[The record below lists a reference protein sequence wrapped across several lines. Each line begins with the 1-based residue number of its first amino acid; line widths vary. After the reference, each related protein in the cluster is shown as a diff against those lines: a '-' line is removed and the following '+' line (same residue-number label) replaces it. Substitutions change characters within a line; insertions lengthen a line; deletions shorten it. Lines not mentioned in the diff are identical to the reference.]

1 MKSVYFTPGPSE
13 IYPSYAKHLG
23 VAMELQYGSINHRG
37 QVFRDIYRHTDEQL
51 RMLLN
56 IPDTHSI
63 FFTSSATEIW
73 ERLILNLVP
82 NESFH
87 LVNGAFSR
95 KFKDFSTALGRKAS
109 FYEVPEGQGFD
120 IDAIQIPETCEL
132 ICTTQNETSTGTKI
146 AEDDLV
152 RLKKKHPSCFICTD
166 LVSSAPYSAIDYQFI
181 DCSFFSVQK
190 AFGMPPGL
198 GVWIINKQCIE
209 QSRHYANQGL
219 RQGAHHTLASFEL
232 NYQKFE
238 TPSTPNIIAIYCL
251 GKIAEDFNRI
261 GITKIR
267 QEISD
272 KINLLYQGMAQHA
285 LFQPFVENTLHRSD
299 TVAVFN
305 STEKTAEFIQ
315 RLKQTGYHIGS
326 GYGPIKEYQIRIA
339 NFPATSMEQMEQLIH
354 QIQTI

>member
-1 MKSVYFTPGPSE
+1 MKPVYFTPGPSE

-23 VAMELQYGSINHRG
+23 VAMEQQYGSINHRG

-51 RMLLN
+51 RSLLN
-56 IPDTHSI
+56 ISDTHSI

-73 ERLILNLVP
+73 ERLIVNLVP

-95 KFKDFSTALGRKAS
+95 KFKDFSTALGRKAN
-109 FYEVPEGQGFD
+109 FIEVPEGQGFD
-120 IDAIQIPETCEL
+120 IDSIEIPDSCEL

-152 RLKKKHPSCFICTD
+152 RLKKKYPSTFICTD
-166 LVSSAPYSAIDYQFI
+166 LVSSAPYSAIDYNYI

-209 QSRHYANQGL
+209 QSRHYAAQGL

-238 TPSTPNIIAIYCL
+238 TPSTPNVMAIYCL
-251 GKIAEDFNRI
+251 GKIAEDFNRN
-261 GITKIR
+261 GIVAIR
-267 QEISD
+267 QVIQE
-272 KINLLYQGMAQHA
+272 KINLLYQGLEQHA
-285 LFQPFVENTLHRSD
+285 TLRPFVNHKLHRSD

-305 STEKTAEFIQ
+305 APNKTADLIQ
-315 RLKQTGYHIGS
+315 QLKQRGFHIGS
-326 GYGPIKEYQIRIA
+326 GYGAFKEYQIRIA
-339 NFPATSMEQMEQLIH
+339 NFPATSKEQMEQLIH
-354 QIQTI
+354 QIQSI